1 MKSKWSV
8 VLVGLIGLIV
18 GSLFSVPKQSEAGR
32 NNYSDVLSGLD
43 EIENRLSLVASNLER
58 KQSTKFEEA
67 AVEAAVD
74 DVAEVVQKAFD
85 EYATKQELAD
95 LRAEL
100 MAEIESRIP
109 KPIVEAVKSAT
120 VESVPSTYKARWTY
134 PSTIEDHMASDHGV
148 STAGKTKAQLLA
160 EHDAIH
166 DVIGP
171 VHSTRSA
178 TVTRSRATYS
188 SCPGG
193 VCPTPQSVRYSGPF
207 RFFRR

>member
-18 GSLFSVPKQSEAGR
+18 GSLFSIPKQTEASKPS
-32 NNYSDVLSGLD
+32 YSDALSGLT
-43 EIENRLSLVASNLER
+43 EIENRLTLLASNLER

-67 AVEAAVD
+67 AVE

-85 EYATKQELAD
+85 EYATKQELSD

-120 VESVPSTYKARWTY
+120 VEAVPSTYKARWTH
-134 PSTIEDHMASDHGV
+134 PSTIEDHMAFDHGV
-148 STAGKTKAQLLA
+148 SVAGKTKEQLLA

-166 DVIGP
+166 DGIGP
-171 VHSTRSA
+171 VHSTRAA
-178 TVTRSRATYS
+178 TVTRSRSTYS
-188 SCPGG
+188 SCPDG
-193 VCPTPQSVRYSGPF
+193 VCPTPQSRYSAP
-207 RFFRR
+207 RLRVFRR

>member
-18 GSLFSVPKQSEAGR
+18 GSLFSIPKQTEASKPS
-32 NNYSDVLSGLD
+32 YSDALSGLT
-43 EIENRLSLVASNLER
+43 EIENRLTLLASNLER

-67 AVEAAVD
+67 AVE

-85 EYATKQELAD
+85 EYATKQELSD

-109 KPIVEAVKSAT
+109 KPIVEAVRSAPAKSET
-120 VESVPSTYKARWTY
+120 VRSVYRARWTY

-148 STAGKTKAQLLA
+148 SVAGKTKEQLLA

-166 DVIGP
+166 DGIGP

-178 TVTRSRATYS
+178 TVTRSRSTYS
-188 SCPGG
+188 SCPEG
-193 VCPTPQSVRYSGPF
+193 VCPTPQSRYSAP
-207 RFFRR
+207 RLRVFRR